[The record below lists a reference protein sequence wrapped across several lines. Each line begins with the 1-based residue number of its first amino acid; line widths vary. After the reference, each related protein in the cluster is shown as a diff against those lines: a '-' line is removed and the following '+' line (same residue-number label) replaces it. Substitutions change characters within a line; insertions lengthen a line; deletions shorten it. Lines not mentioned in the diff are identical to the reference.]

1 MSTLATVLIIEDE
14 AATALALSDVLKSEG
29 YEVLMEGDGESGLK
43 TALEKKPDLILADLK
58 MPKMNGLEMIAA
70 IRQDAWGKDAEIIIL
85 TNASDVESL
94 DTAMASGTFN
104 YFVKGDTAI
113 VDVVKK
119 VHDRLFAR
127 GVLKA

>member
-1 MSTLATVLIIEDE
+1 MSTLATILIIEDE

-29 YEVLMEGDGESGLK
+29 YNVLMEGDGEAGLK

-70 IRQDAWGKDAEIIIL
+70 LRQDAWGKDAEIIIL
-85 TNASDVESL
+85 TNASGVESL
-94 DTAMASGTFN
+94 DTAMAAGTFN

-113 VDVVKK
+113 ADVVKK